1 MTARNSLTI
10 ESANLIVVPKGL
22 DKVWGFRKKL
32 TVPLPRI
39 TDVSVESAPNQVAAG
54 WRGPG
59 LDIFGKR
66 AGTFHTKGERHY
78 WNYSG
83 TGPALSIRLDEAEHF
98 RQLYLSVDDPAA
110 LRQLIMQATSSKST
124 K

>member
-1 MTARNSLTI
+1 MPARNSLRI

-22 DKVWGFRKKL
+22 DKLWGFRKKL
-32 TVPLPRI
+32 TVPLSSI
-39 TDVSVESAPNQVAAG
+39 TTVSVESAPYQVATG

-59 LDIFGKR
+59 LEIFGKLV
-66 AGTFHTKGERHY
+66 GTFHPKGERHY

-98 RQLYLSVDDPAA
+98 CQLYLSVDDAA
-110 LRQLIMQATSSKST
+110 VLRQMIMQATSSKST

>member
-1 MTARNSLTI
+1 MPARNSLRI
-10 ESANLIVVPKGL
+10 ENGNLIIVPKGM

-32 TVPLPRI
+32 TVPLSSV
-39 TDVSVESAPNQVAAG
+39 TNVSVEPAPYRIPTG

-59 LDIFGKR
+59 LDISGKLV
-66 AGTFHTKGERHY
+66 GTFHPKGERHY

-83 TGPALSIRLDEAEHF
+83 TGTALSIRLDEAEHF
-98 RQLYLSVDDPAA
+98 RQLYLSVDDAEA
-110 LRQLIMQATSSKST
+110 SRQLILQAAPSRST